1 MSFEEILLIQ
11 KQLQLYLD
19 ARRQIAAFHHRYQEV
34 IQNGW
39 SQSDAVS
46 DIETK
51 EFEMIKFD
59 LEALMRLENW
69 QDLDKVLSVYNP
81 FHLRS
86 THANVCL

>member
-1 MSFEEILLIQ
+1 VSFEEILLIQ

-46 DIETK
+46 DIEIRK
-51 EFEMIKFD
+51 FEMIKFD